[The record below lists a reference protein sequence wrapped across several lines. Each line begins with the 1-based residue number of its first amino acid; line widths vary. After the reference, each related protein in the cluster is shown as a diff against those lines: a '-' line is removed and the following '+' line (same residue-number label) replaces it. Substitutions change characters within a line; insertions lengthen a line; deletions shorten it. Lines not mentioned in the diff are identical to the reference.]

1 MAGVSHSTDK
11 KRLFGTKKE
20 SNPLPAIWPVH
31 QAHQERVE
39 TGHQVLTEYD
49 PLPPSRRLVVILP
62 DAELDIFSLA
72 KHLWNLAAPD
82 RRQVLLLIKPL
93 GEENEYR
100 SRVNLTTLANL
111 IRDSRVVVQT
121 QVVLGM
127 SLDQAAR
134 KYSQADDV
142 FVCFENHHIHGFL
155 KKKRLADTL
164 AQKTHLPVYTL
175 KGSISEMT
183 YPILARLFDFVS
195 LAICLAVL
203 IGFFFLEVWIDNNTV
218 GTFRTILEILA
229 VFIEAWIIAACATRS
244 FRI

>member
-1 MAGVSHSTDK
+1 MAGVSHSTDQNK
-11 KRLFGTKKE
+11 LFGTKKE
-20 SNPLPAIWPVH
+20 KDPLPSIRSIH
-31 QAHQERVE
+31 QAHRERIE
-39 TGHQVLTEYD
+39 TAHQILTEND

-72 KHLWNLAAPD
+72 KQLWNLAAPD
-82 RRQVLLLIKPL
+82 RRQVLLLTKPCC
-93 GEENEYR
+93 EENECH
-100 SRVNLTTLANL
+100 SRVNLTTLASL
-111 IRDSRVVVQT
+111 IRDSSVVVQT

-142 FVCFENHHIHGFL
+142 FVCFEDHHIHGFL
-155 KKKRLADTL
+155 KKKSLADIL

-175 KGSISEMT
+175 IGSISETT
-183 YPILARLFDFVS
+183 YPISARLIEFVS

-203 IGFFFLEVWIDNNTV
+203 IGFFGLEVWIDRNTV
-218 GTFRTILEILA
+218 GDFRTILEILA
-229 VFIEAWIIAACATRS
+229 VFTEAWIIAACATRS